1 MKQSLSHILRFII
14 SSYLLH
20 ILFFCTFLF
29 RSSVPDA
36 ILLFLLWWSFWVICT
51 PFFARPK
58 KIARLLHAQW
68 GVKPAFVGVGL
79 WLAALMYNVI
89 ALSGFTYLYNR
100 TFFTSALSMIIS
112 RQFYYWPLILCC
124 GMNVVYHALVDLYS
138 LPPRRSWY
146 HHVGFIAIIVY
157 FVLFSKWY
165 YNDFVILFTIR
176 S

>member
-1 MKQSLSHILRFII
+1 MKQSFSHLLKFVI

-29 RSSVPDA
+29 RSSLSDA
-36 ILLFLLWWSFWVICT
+36 ILLFFLWWSFWVICT

-68 GVKPAFVGVGL
+68 GVKTAFVGIGL
-79 WLAALMYNVI
+79 WLAALAYNII
-89 ALSGFTYLYNR
+89 ALSSFSHLYNR
-100 TFFTSALSMIIS
+100 TFFTSALSMIIA
-112 RQFYYWPLILCC
+112 RQVDYWPLLLCC
-124 GMNVVYHALVDLYS
+124 GLNVVYHALVDLYS
-138 LPPRRSWY
+138 LPTRRAWY
-146 HHVGFIAIIVY
+146 HHLGFIVVIGY
-157 FVLFSKWY
+157 FILFFHGY